1 MYAAIRSSRTIPGT
15 PQLGAA
21 FAAVVLVAGVVF
33 ALAFGPLIGSN
44 NAIAP
49 LAAAAPVVHD
59 RGWSTAPVTAP
70 VLHDRGWSSDQSNGS
85 AGTNGADS
93 ESGGAGGSTR
103 GRLAQ

>member
-1 MYAAIRSSRTIPGT
+1 MYAAIRSSRTIPGA

-59 RGWSTAPVTAP
+59 
-70 VLHDRGWSSDQSNGS
+70 HGWSSDPSS
-85 AGTNGADS
+85 RSVATDAGGS